1 MRPAAVDVE
10 HSGKRYLKEFGRQLS
25 RRIRCGLFDEQIGS
39 CRQMLELLSGVCVCV
54 VVDGGWVGRWNYA
67 KFQCEPVKAHLHVKK

>member
-1 MRPAAVDVE
+1 MCPVAVDVE

-39 CRQMLELLSGVCVCV
+39 WRQMLEPLSGGGGVCV
-54 VVDGGWVGRWNYA
+54 VVVGG
-67 KFQCEPVKAHLHVKK
+67 